1 MYIYS
6 ESFFKGDFYMARE
19 DRGNIWLGVAGIVVN
34 DKGEWLVVKK
44 RYGGLHGRWSFPAGF
59 VNKDETV
66 DEAVR
71 REVKE
76 ETGVD
81 CTVQKMVGFRSG
93 VIHHKINDNMAI
105 FLLIPNEKEPIL
117 QAQLSELYEVKWI
130 HPNELVVDKDASVMI
145 HELASKKVEDGFNT
159 IEGINPGDVFGY
171 SSYKLF
177 F

>member
-1 MYIYS
+1 
-6 ESFFKGDFYMARE
+6 MARE
-19 DRGNIWLGVAGIVVN
+19 DRGNIWLGVAGLIVN
-34 DKGEWLVVKK
+34 DCGEWLVVKK

-66 DEAVR
+66 DEAVL

-76 ETGVD
+76 ETGVV
-81 CTVQKMVGFRSG
+81 CKVISMIGFRSG
-93 VIHHKINDNMAI
+93 VIRNKISDNMAI
-105 FLLIPNEKEPIL
+105 FLLSPTEKDPII
-117 QAQLSELYEVKWI
+117 QAQLSELYEVRWI
-130 HPNELVVDKDASVMI
+130 HPEELSVNEDASVLI
-145 HELASKKVEDGFNT
+145 KELAQKKIKHGFQT